1 MKKIKMV
8 YLSLL
13 GAWLLV
19 CAVRMVLP
27 WLRNDD
33 EVEFLPGN
41 YWACGYAGNEEVG
54 DLPASIYAELNTR
67 LEAVQPGIRVFFSP
81 WYEGH
86 FNCQSVVTCSLREG
100 KPVLP
105 CRSCVHGCRKTT
117 YWSRLSC
124 GIMPY
129 AMFLMPR

>member
-41 YWACGYAGNEEVG
+41 YWAFGYVGNEEVG
-54 DLPASIYAELNTR
+54 DLPASIYAEL
-67 LEAVQPGIRVFFSP
+67 
-81 WYEGH
+81 
-86 FNCQSVVTCSLREG
+86 
-100 KPVLP
+100 
-105 CRSCVHGCRKTT
+105 
-117 YWSRLSC
+117 
-124 GIMPY
+124 
-129 AMFLMPR
+129 